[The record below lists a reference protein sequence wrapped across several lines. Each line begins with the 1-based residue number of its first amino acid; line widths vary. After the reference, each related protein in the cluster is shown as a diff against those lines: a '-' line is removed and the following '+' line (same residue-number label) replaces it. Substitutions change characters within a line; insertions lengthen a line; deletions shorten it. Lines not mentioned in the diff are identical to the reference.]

1 MGPTG
6 TPPSTPDVLVIG
18 GGPAGSCASALLAR
32 SGWRVLMLEKDHHP
46 RFHIGESLLPM
57 NIPILERLGA
67 LEKVRA
73 VGVVKHGADFP
84 TPDGGYN
91 VFDFARTLRDKASY
105 AFQVKREEFDQV
117 LFEHA
122 RSCGAEAREGAAV
135 ERVEFA
141 GDGTI
146 HVHAAGEVFQ
156 PRYLLDA
163 SGRDTF
169 LGSRLKLKQKNPD
182 HASAAV
188 FSHFRGVERRQGRDA
203 GNVSIYRH
211 AHGWIWMIPLRDGTV
226 SVGAVCFPEHM
237 KTRRGDSEGFLMR
250 TLEGVPD
257 VARRMQGAER
267 VAPVHV
273 TGNYAYECTR
283 MHGPGWTLLGDAYS
297 FVDPMFSSGVY
308 LAMHSAEQ
316 GAAMV
321 DAILREPAREAE
333 LQQRLQREF
342 DAGLDEFKW
351 FIYRFTS
358 PVMKELFLHPRDFMG
373 VERAVISMLAGDVFD
388 ARMVLRRLRLFR
400 LIYAITALRMAPQ
413 AWRAW
418 RRRRRQV
425 AFEVAGETLH
435 R

>member
-1 MGPTG
+1 
-6 TPPSTPDVLVIG
+6 
-18 GGPAGSCASALLAR
+18 
-32 SGWRVLMLEKDHHP
+32 
-46 RFHIGESLLPM
+46 
-57 NIPILERLGA
+57 
-67 LEKVRA
+67 
-73 VGVVKHGADFP
+73 
-84 TPDGGYN
+84 
-91 VFDFARTLRDKASY
+91 
-105 AFQVKREEFDQV
+105 
-117 LFEHA
+117 
-122 RSCGAEAREGAAV
+122 
-135 ERVEFA
+135 
-141 GDGTI
+141 
-146 HVHAAGEVFQ
+146 
-156 PRYLLDA
+156 
-163 SGRDTF
+163 
-169 LGSRLKLKQKNPD
+169 
-182 HASAAV
+182 
-188 FSHFRGVERRQGRDA
+188 
-203 GNVSIYRH
+203 
-211 AHGWIWMIPLRDGTV
+211 
-226 SVGAVCFPEHM
+226 M